1 MWGKTLAAA
10 GGNRT
15 LWPAAICQ
23 TGPRGEYSWCQRVV
37 SFNRFLHMP
46 GTDARYGAN
55 IPRVLSKLHQR
66 MSRMFQRMDQLW
78 NDDQG
83 AIISAEFL
91 FVTTILVI
99 GIVVGLSAV
108 RDAINVELSEL
119 ANALLALSQGFS
131 INGTTNG
138 NASADGSQAIDFP
151 STVTPPTSTPP
162 AIPSVIDITPN

>member
-1 MWGKTLAAA
+1 ML
-10 GGNRT
+10 
-15 LWPAAICQ
+15 
-23 TGPRGEYSWCQRVV
+23 
-37 SFNRFLHMP
+37 
-46 GTDARYGAN
+46 
-55 IPRVLSKLHQR
+55 
-66 MSRMFQRMDQLW
+66 QRMDQLW

-99 GIVVGLSAV
+99 GIVVGLTAV

-131 INGTTNG
+131 FNGSTNG
-138 NASADGSQAIDFP
+138 NASVDGSQAIDFP
-151 STVTPPTSTPP
+151 GLVTPPTSTPP